1 MNHTPKNILDL
12 IDRFK
17 AAEQSEK
24 NQRKHARWRGWPRR
38 LDSQGFPITIE
49 PEAPMWGD
57 ILGFD
62 LVRFYADPEEYLRRN
77 LQMALYR
84 FDRWDEDTPLERRI
98 RIWMGVSFEASLF
111 GAQTRYAE
119 RECPW
124 ISGGPVVTDEAAFE
138 SLEPPD
144 FFTSG
149 LMPRA
154 HEFYDRIRRML
165 PEDFEVDF
173 PDWERSPFGVCN
185 HIRGTENLLVDIVQ
199 EPQFANRQIAFMTEC
214 RKRWVNDRAKFLGR
228 DVEPGVL
235 LNDEVN
241 GELFPPAMYEEF
253 ILPGEIDLGKFQGI
267 KYWHSCGNVT
277 GFLALIRQVPGLE
290 VFHVG
295 PRTDITAAASEI
307 EGLALQVCLDPV
319 ADIQRRDEHHIMQ
332 RLRHIASACQSK
344 PFTIRADG
352 LHTIDTLDRELGQID
367 AWLDLAKAV
376 REEHA

>member
-1 MNHTPKNILDL
+1 MNQAPKDILDL

-17 AAEQSEK
+17 AAERSEK
-24 NQRKHARWRGWPRR
+24 NRRKRARWRGWPGR
-38 LDSQGFPITIE
+38 LDEPGFPVTIE
-49 PEAPMWGD
+49 PEAPMWSD

-62 LVRFYADPEEYLRRN
+62 LVGFYLDPEEYLRRN

-119 RECPW
+119 HECPW
-124 ISGGPVVTDEAAFE
+124 ISGGPVIADETAFE
-138 SLEPPD
+138 SLALPD

-199 EPQFANRQIAFMTEC
+199 EPQFANRQISFMTEC
-214 RKRWVNDRAKFLGR
+214 RKRWASDRAEFLGR

-241 GELFPPAMYEEF
+241 GELFPPTMYEEF
-253 ILPGEIDLGKFQGI
+253 ILPGEIDLGRFQGI
-267 KYWHSCGNVT
+267 TYWHSCGNVT
-277 GFLALIRQVPGLE
+277 GFLGLIRRVPGLE

-295 PRTDITAAASEI
+295 PRTDITAAASEM

-319 ADIQRRDEHHIMQ
+319 ADIQRGDEHHITG